1 MASLNTNG
9 LGLPLRG
16 LSVRPKGQP
25 PSGVLGAQGVTAC
38 LLENEPA
45 SYSLSLG

>member
-1 MASLNTNG
+1 MASLDTDRPG
-9 LGLPLRG
+9 LALRSEYEA
-16 LSVRPKGQP
+16 LGQP

-45 SYSLSLG
+45 SYSLSPG